1 MPLPTLNSEE
11 PDLLTPSIVQP
22 SSSWRNKPPHQAAD
36 TTRTFSTSCR
46 VVEYSALGA

>member
-1 MPLPTLNSEE
+1 MPLLHTPTEE

-22 SSSWRNKPPHQAAD
+22 HPRGRNKPPHQAAD